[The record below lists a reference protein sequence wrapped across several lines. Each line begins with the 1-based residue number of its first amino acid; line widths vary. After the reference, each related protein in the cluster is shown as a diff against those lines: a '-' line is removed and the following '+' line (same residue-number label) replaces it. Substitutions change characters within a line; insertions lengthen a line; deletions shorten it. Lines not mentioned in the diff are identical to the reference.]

1 MKVFDSLYDAT
12 PDIFADLRTK
22 VHNYHDRG
30 LLGLELDPDFPRD
43 PYVYVLYAHDA
54 PIFGTAPRWGNP
66 GLTSDGC
73 PDPSALNSSGC
84 VISGRLSRL
93 TADGNTMVGAERVLI
108 EAWCQQ
114 GPMHSVGAL
123 KFGPDGALYASAGDG
138 ANAEFTDYG
147 QRGGNPCG
155 DPPVPVG
162 GQQTLPTTQG
172 GALRKPGSAHER
184 RPGRTQRHARQGRPE
199 QRRGPSDNPM
209 AASADP
215 NLRRIIAYGLRNPFR
230 FTFRPGTRELWL
242 ADVGA
247 NTFEEIDRIP
257 NPTDATVENFGWP
270 CYEGASRQPTWDSLN
285 VNLCEALYSQGGAVT
300 QPFFTYRR
308 SAQVVPGESCASG
321 SAAIAG
327 IAFQFY
333 GGGPYPAAYD
343 GALFFADYT
352 RDCIW
357 ALKRSGGTL
366 PSPSNIETF
375 VAGASTPV
383 DLQRGP
389 GGDLFY
395 VDIAGGTVRRIS
407 YSPGN
412 QPPVAKAEADPDRG
426 EPPLTVNFDASESID
441 PNPGDTV
448 SFAWD
453 LDGDGAYDDSTAAR
467 PSFTYST
474 PGRHTAR
481 LIAGDNHG
489 AFSADSVDVSVGPP
503 TVRISSPAPSAM
515 WAAGDTINFAGSA
528 SDARDG
534 ALPASALDWEL
545 ILHHCQSDCHEHFLQ
560 SFEGVAGGSFPAP
573 DHDYPAF
580 LEVRLTA
587 TDSQGLTSTDSLQLS
602 PKTAQLRLES
612 SPTGAIAGRQ

>member
-1 MKVFDSLYDAT
+1 M
-12 PDIFADLRTK
+12 
-22 VHNYHDRG
+22 
-30 LLGLELDPDFPRD
+30 
-43 PYVYVLYAHDA
+43 
-54 PIFGTAPRWGNP
+54 
-66 GLTSDGC
+66 
-73 PDPSALNSSGC
+73 
-84 VISGRLSRL
+84 
-93 TADGNTMVGAERVLI
+93 
-108 EAWCQQ
+108 
-114 GPMHSVGAL
+114 
-123 KFGPDGALYASAGDG
+123 
-138 ANAEFTDYG
+138 
-147 QRGGNPCG
+147 
-155 DPPVPVG
+155 
-162 GQQTLPTTQG
+162 
-172 GALRKPGSAHER
+172 
-184 RPGRTQRHARQGRPE
+184 
-199 QRRGPSDNPM
+199 
-209 AASADP
+209 
-215 NLRRIIAYGLRNPFR
+215 
-230 FTFRPGTRELWL
+230 
-242 ADVGA
+242 
-247 NTFEEIDRIP
+247 
-257 NPTDATVENFGWP
+257 
-270 CYEGASRQPTWDSLN
+270 
-285 VNLCEALYSQGGAVT
+285 
-300 QPFFTYRR
+300 
-308 SAQVVPGESCASG
+308 
-321 SAAIAG
+321 AAIAG

-474 PGRHTAR
+474 RPGTPRGRSRATTTAR
-481 LIAGDNHG
+481 
-489 AFSADSVDVSVGPP
+489 SADLLDVSVGPP
-503 TVRISSPAPSAM
+503 TVRISRQLPVRDVGGRRHDQLRRLRERRSRRRATGVGARLGADPAPLSERLPRTFPTVLR
-515 WAAGDTINFAGSA
+515 GRGRRPLPGS
-528 SDARDG
+528 
-534 ALPASALDWEL
+534 
-545 ILHHCQSDCHEHFLQ
+545 
-560 SFEGVAGGSFPAP
+560 

-587 TDSQGLTSTDSLQLS
+587 TDLQGLTSTDSLQQLS
-602 PKTAQLRLES
+602 RKTGSVEARVE
-612 SPTGAIAGRQ
+612 PDGRVAGRQ